1 LCGIRQEFAMIQID
15 EWTPLFPKIGEAP
28 KAPPPVDIST
38 QLEAMKSRPPVA
50 VHFYL
55 GEGLRWIRVG
65 FSGDEPLEPSA
76 VVDVGRIIESCIDKG
91 PLFFHALRPY
101 DMLFFLEGEGED
113 KKKMGMPAVCYGAP
127 LSEVLRSWG
136 AKPPQKAQSRPAR
149 APAEQTAVARK
160 RKRASAQLR

>member
-1 LCGIRQEFAMIQID
+1 LCGIRQEFAMSQID
-15 EWTPLFPKIGEAP
+15 EWTPLFPKTGETP
-28 KAPPPVDIST
+28 KPPPPEIYPRLMAIKT
-38 QLEAMKSRPPVA
+38 RPPVA

-101 DMLFFLEGEGED
+101 DMLFFLEGEGEV
-113 KKKMGMPAVCYGAP
+113 KKKMGMPAGCYGAP
-127 LSEVLRSWG
+127 LSEVLHSWG
-136 AKPPQKAQSRPAR
+136 AK
-149 APAEQTAVARK
+149 
-160 RKRASAQLR
+160 RASLRVR